1 MKDHLSSE
9 VIILTNKY
17 ILILCLVPVIY
28 NSYILPNGIT
38 EDANFLRHMFS
49 ATLLEALGI
58 KDDSGIIYELINY
71 RYFEDSMLGDWDLM
85 IDGMVNVSN
94 NCLVAIVSLLLL
106 FSACWYFLHQ
116 GLNLRVHEV

>member
-1 MKDHLSSE
+1 MKIVISHLVS
-9 VIILTNKY
+9 
-17 ILILCLVPVIY
+17 VIY

-38 EDANFLRHMFS
+38 EDANFLRHSFS

-94 NCLVAIVSLLLL
+94 DGLVAIVS
-106 FSACWYFLHQ
+106 
-116 GLNLRVHEV
+116 

>member
-1 MKDHLSSE
+1 ME
-9 VIILTNKY
+9 IIILY
-17 ILILCLVPVIY
+17 HVSVIY

-94 NCLVAIVSLLLL
+94 SC
-106 FSACWYFLHQ
+106 FSVIIC
-116 GLNLRVHEV
+116 